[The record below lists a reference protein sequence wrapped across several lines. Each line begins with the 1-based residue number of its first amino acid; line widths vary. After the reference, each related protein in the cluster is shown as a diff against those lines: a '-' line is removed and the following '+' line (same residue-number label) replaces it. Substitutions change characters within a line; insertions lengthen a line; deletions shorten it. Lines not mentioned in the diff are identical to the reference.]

1 MNLSHDLTVIYGRN
15 AQGKTNL
22 LEGLYY
28 AAMGFS
34 FRSRHDEE
42 LVKFGE
48 TDCAAEV
55 TYCDRY
61 GENRLLVKR
70 IQEGKRTRKQ
80 AQRNGT
86 PISPK
91 EHYGSLNLVLFTPD
105 DLQLV
110 KGDPSLRR
118 RFLDM
123 EIAQTS
129 RFYYEAL
136 QNYNRVLQQRNRFL
150 RHCRDQEKLDEGQ
163 LFVWDEALSRSAAVI
178 VFERLKA
185 MEEIERA
192 AGLVYGTI
200 TQDRE
205 KMTLSYLQKRSD
217 GEGVPPKGLS
227 LSEWQAFYQ
236 EELKK
241 RHRLDYVR
249 GYTSMGPHRDDFE
262 ILQEGR
268 PLRSFGS
275 QGQQRTAALALKLS
289 ELEFIFHSKEE
300 YPILLLDDVLSE
312 LDEGRRR
319 MLLDGMGGKVQT
331 LLTVND
337 RALARSS
344 GDVVF
349 YEVRSGWVEE
359 DAHEGH

>member
-110 KGDPSLRR
+110 KGTLPCGDVSSIWKLPRQAGFTMKPCKITIESCSSEIVSCAIAATRKNWMKVS
-118 RFLDM
+118 FL
-123 EIAQTS
+123 
-129 RFYYEAL
+129 
-136 QNYNRVLQQRNRFL
+136 
-150 RHCRDQEKLDEGQ
+150 
-163 LFVWDEALSRSAAVI
+163 
-178 VFERLKA
+178 
-185 MEEIERA
+185 
-192 AGLVYGTI
+192 YG
-200 TQDRE
+200 
-205 KMTLSYLQKRSD
+205 MKRSL
-217 GEGVPPKGLS
+217 EVP
-227 LSEWQAFYQ
+227 
-236 EELKK
+236 
-241 RHRLDYVR
+241 
-249 GYTSMGPHRDDFE
+249 
-262 ILQEGR
+262 
-268 PLRSFGS
+268 
-275 QGQQRTAALALKLS
+275 
-289 ELEFIFHSKEE
+289 
-300 YPILLLDDVLSE
+300 
-312 LDEGRRR
+312 
-319 MLLDGMGGKVQT
+319 
-331 LLTVND
+331 
-337 RALARSS
+337 RSS
-344 GDVVF
+344 YSNG
-349 YEVRSGWVEE
+349 
-359 DAHEGH
+359 